1 MGLLLCSPSVCKRGV
16 LAPDT
21 NAEVFEGM
29 QRGRGQARAGG
40 PDKLQRRGNQGEIP
54 LEAERL

>member
-1 MGLLLCSPSVCKRGV
+1 MGLLLCSSSVRKRGV

-21 NAEVFEGM
+21 NAKVFEGM
-29 QRGRGQARAGG
+29 QRGRRQARAGG
-40 PDKLQRRGNQGEIP
+40 PNKLQRRGNQGEVP